1 MMKLMFLTVVCETC
15 KIGQYELDFQTFNDL
30 HDVRADGVGHVCR
43 EHETPRDVAQK
54 FDLAS
59 GFQLVQANWTA
70 GMWSALELSQFSRL
84 VSCSLRS

>member
-1 MMKLMFLTVVCETC
+1 MTRFLFHSRFFVSTS
-15 KIGQYELDFQTFNDL
+15 
-30 HDVRADGVGHVCR
+30 RR

-84 VSCSLRS
+84 VFNTLDNLPVQPEVKYYFKVFPHRHQRGLL